1 MQTSPSSAARRPPG
15 TTCGRNGGAD
25 RRAALA
31 SKEQRRPHI
40 AWLARGHWKRRR
52 LCITLRDTLDGEEL
66 VNQEVVI
73 NSGPH
78 PEADSDFEL
87 FCGVVTEALG
97 I

>member
-1 MQTSPSSAARRPPG
+1 
-15 TTCGRNGGAD
+15 
-25 RRAALA
+25 
-31 SKEQRRPHI
+31 
-40 AWLARGHWKRRR
+40 
-52 LCITLRDTLDGEEL
+52 LRDTLDGEEL

-73 NSGPH
+73 NSGPR